1 MLAAQPM
8 DTSYSAR
15 SPIVDL
21 VEKLVT
27 RRKPG
32 RVYIRKGDF
41 EFSATSTAG

>member
-1 MLAAQPM
+1 MAAQPM
-8 DTSYSAR
+8 ETSYSAQ
-15 SPIVDL
+15 SPIVEL

-27 RRKPG
+27 RRRPG